1 MNGKTALVT
10 GGIGGIG
17 SAICTELAAQGHRV
31 VAGYYP
37 AEAQAAQ
44 QWQEAMREQ
53 GLDVGIAAGDVAD
66 FDDARRMV
74 DEVRECFGPIAI
86 LVNCAG
92 GGGRTDVGMVR
103 SFSDTWPSDWAIAPR
118 SCASRWDGCEGIGSS
133 RERSCRRP

>member
-17 SAICTELAAQGHRV
+17 SAICAELAAQGRRV

-74 DEVRECFGPIAI
+74 DEVR
-86 LVNCAG
+86 
-92 GGGRTDVGMVR
+92 
-103 SFSDTWPSDWAIAPR
+103 
-118 SCASRWDGCEGIGSS
+118 
-133 RERSCRRP
+133 